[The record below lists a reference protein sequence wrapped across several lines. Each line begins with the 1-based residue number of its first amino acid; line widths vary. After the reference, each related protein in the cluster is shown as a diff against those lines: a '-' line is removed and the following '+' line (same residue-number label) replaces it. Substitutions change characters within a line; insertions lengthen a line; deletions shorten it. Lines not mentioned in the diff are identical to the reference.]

1 MSSENVAHADKQFV
15 WWRRSAPA
23 PIGRPLAAA
32 YGLLLLAAI
41 SDVVWE
47 WPRGIGLALL
57 IPGFAVHLGLSMS
70 AGQTAGTR
78 FQSEMLPMRLRLILG
93 GLVGLVVL
101 LTGSVRP
108 VYLSPLVFVV
118 LLILVLDPAT
128 RVIWRRRETDR

>member
-1 MSSENVAHADKQFV
+1 MSSENVAHPDKPLV

-23 PIGRPLAAA
+23 PIGWPLAAT

-41 SDVVWE
+41 SDAVWE

-57 IPGFAVHLGLSMS
+57 IPGFAVHMWLSIS
-70 AGQTAGTR
+70 AGQTDGIR
-78 FQSEMLPMRLRLILG
+78 VQSEMLPMRLRFVLG

-101 LTGSVRP
+101 LTDSVRP
-108 VYLSPLVFVV
+108 VYFSPLVFVA

-128 RVIWRRRETDR
+128 RVTWRHRQTDR